1 MNQRAFNF
9 FRLSRLNSN
18 LWKTKSNVLKVPFE
32 RPIFDC
38 LFVCCWIKT
47 KEFDLAKIF
56 KGRGFSNFIRTLSV
70 FFFLKQNL
78 IEYENIL
85 FIFLDFDIVEI
96 WKREGVSHL
105 MSSTTKSSSNVIVI
119 FCQKNKTDA
128 SNNKLKLTKKMCS
141 LYHETTIVVYF
152 NLKYNEP
159 PRHLFKG

>member
-9 FRLSRLNSN
+9 FRLSRLNSY

-70 FFFLKQNL
+70 FLFWKQNL

-85 FIFLDFDIVEI
+85 FFFFGFWRCWNMKERRSV
-96 WKREGVSHL
+96 
-105 MSSTTKSSSNVIVI
+105 TFNV
-119 FCQKNKTDA
+119 N
-128 SNNKLKLTKKMCS
+128 
-141 LYHETTIVVYF
+141 YHKIQFQCDSYF
-152 NLKYNEP
+152 FPEEQD
-159 PRHLFKG
+159 RCFK